1 MGLCVLTVDHAEQGL
16 DVVSEAAAQVDG
28 LGLALT
34 DHPQIRGALVL
45 STCNRV
51 CLIVETSPEAV
62 AQGFDEAA
70 LRRCIADHG
79 ANVLAESAQLV
90 CENDAVW
97 RLFRVAAGMESMVF
111 GEREVAGQMKRAL
124 SEARREQTVSY
135 TIGHVVE
142 EALKTSRHVATE
154 TALAAEGR
162 TVVAV
167 GLDLVAQRMD
177 LDGAR
182 VLVMGTGSYAGAS
195 CAQLSSRGVAE
206 IQVHSA
212 SGRAAG
218 FARRHRVS
226 EALDIDAV
234 LAQADLVVTC
244 RGSGVPALSAEAARR
259 AVDARRGRD
268 LMVLDLAISGDVEE
282 PVPAGVE
289 VIDLETIR
297 QAVPASAEAER
308 AAAEHIIATGVRHF
322 AVDLERR
329 RMAPAVVALRDVISD
344 LVTAELER
352 LPEEGSVPVDEVAAS
367 LRRLAASMAHIP
379 SARARMA
386 SEQGLGDRWLNS
398 LSDVLGIDV
407 DIAAPVIDM
416 SSFAN
421 ADCMTCPVTGL
432 RVEDLAT
439 DAAPRGEERT
449 S

>member
-1 MGLCVLTVDHAEQGL
+1 MTVDHAEQGL
-16 DVVSEAAAQVDG
+16 GVVSEAAAQVDG

-51 CLIVETSPEAV
+51 CLIVETSPDSA
-62 AQGFDEAA
+62 AQGFGETA
-70 LRRCIADHG
+70 LRACLADQG
-79 ANVLAESAQLV
+79 ATVLADSAQIF

-97 RLFRVAAGMESMVF
+97 RVFRVAAGLESMVV

-124 SEARREQTVSY
+124 NEARKEQTVSY
-135 TIGHVVE
+135 IIGHVVE

-167 GLDLVAQRMD
+167 GLDLVSQRMD
-177 LDGAR
+177 LDGVR

-195 CAQLSSRGVAE
+195 CAQLNSRGVTD

-218 FARRHRVS
+218 FARRHRVA
-226 EALDIDAV
+226 EAVDLDAA

-244 RGSGVPALSAEAARR
+244 RGSGVPALSAQAARR
-259 AVDARRGRD
+259 AVDARAGRD
-268 LMVLDLAISGDVEE
+268 LLVLDLAVSGDVED

-297 QAVPASAEAER
+297 HAVPASAEAER
-308 AAAEHIIATGVRHF
+308 AAAEHIVAVGVRHL
-322 AVDLERR
+322 AIDLERR

-386 SEQGLGDRWLNS
+386 SEKGLGDRWLNS

-407 DIAAPVIDM
+407 EIAAPVIDM
-416 SSFAN
+416 STFTN
-421 ADCMTCPVTGL
+421 ADCMACP
-432 RVEDLAT
+432 RVEDLAA
-439 DAAPRGEERT
+439 DAAPRGEEKN

>member
-1 MGLCVLTVDHAEQGL
+1 
-16 DVVSEAAAQVDG
+16 
-28 LGLALT
+28 
-34 DHPQIRGALVL
+34 
-45 STCNRV
+45 
-51 CLIVETSPEAV
+51 
-62 AQGFDEAA
+62 
-70 LRRCIADHG
+70 
-79 ANVLAESAQLV
+79 
-90 CENDAVW
+90 
-97 RLFRVAAGMESMVF
+97 
-111 GEREVAGQMKRAL
+111 
-124 SEARREQTVSY
+124 
-135 TIGHVVE
+135 
-142 EALKTSRHVATE
+142 
-154 TALAAEGR
+154 
-162 TVVAV
+162 
-167 GLDLVAQRMD
+167 
-177 LDGAR
+177 
-182 VLVMGTGSYAGAS
+182 
-195 CAQLSSRGVAE
+195 
-206 IQVHSA
+206 
-212 SGRAAG
+212 
-218 FARRHRVS
+218 
-226 EALDIDAV
+226 
-234 LAQADLVVTC
+234 
-244 RGSGVPALSAEAARR
+244 
-259 AVDARRGRD
+259 
-268 LMVLDLAISGDVEE
+268 MVLDLAISGDVEE
-282 PVPAGVE
+282 PVPAGLE

-386 SEQGLGDRWLNS
+386 SEQGLGDGWLNS

-432 RVEDLAT
+432 RVEDLAA

>member
-16 DVVSEAAAQVDG
+16 GVVSEAAAQVDG

-51 CLIVETSPEAV
+51 CLIVETSPDSA
-62 AQGFDEAA
+62 AQGFGETA
-70 LRRCIADHG
+70 LRACLADQG
-79 ANVLAESAQLV
+79 ATVLADSAQIF

-97 RLFRVAAGMESMVF
+97 RVFRVAAGLESMVV

-124 SEARREQTVSY
+124 N
-135 TIGHVVE
+135 

-167 GLDLVAQRMD
+167 GLDLVSQRMD
-177 LDGAR
+177 LDGVR

-195 CAQLSSRGVAE
+195 CAQLNSRGVTD

-218 FARRHRVS
+218 FARRHRVA
-226 EALDIDAV
+226 EAVDLDAA

-244 RGSGVPALSAEAARR
+244 RGSGVPALSAQAARR
-259 AVDARRGRD
+259 AVDARAGRD
-268 LMVLDLAISGDVEE
+268 LLVLDLAVSGDVED

-297 QAVPASAEAER
+297 HAVPASAEAER
-308 AAAEHIIATGVRHF
+308 AAAEHIVAVGVRHL
-322 AVDLERR
+322 AIDLERR

-386 SEQGLGDRWLNS
+386 SEKGLGDRWLNS

-407 DIAAPVIDM
+407 EIAAPVIDM
-416 SSFAN
+416 STFTN
-421 ADCMTCPVTGL
+421 ADCMACPVTGL
-432 RVEDLAT
+432 RVEDLAA
-439 DAAPRGEERT
+439 DAAPRGEEKN

>member
-1 MGLCVLTVDHAEQGL
+1 MDHAEQGL
-16 DVVSEAAAQVDG
+16 GVVSEAAAQVDG

-51 CLIVETSPEAV
+51 CLIVETSPDAV

-70 LRRCIADHG
+70 LRACLTDQG
-79 ANVLAESAQLV
+79 ATVLADSGHIF

-97 RLFRVAAGMESMVF
+97 RVFRVASGLESMVV

-124 SEARREQTVSY
+124 TEARKEQTVSY
-135 TIGHVVE
+135 TIGHVIE

-167 GLDLVAQRMD
+167 GLDLVSRQMD
-177 LDGAR
+177 LEGAR

-195 CAQLSSRGVAE
+195 CAQLSSRGVTD

-212 SGRAAG
+212 SGRANG

-226 EALDIDAV
+226 EAVDLDAA

-244 RGSGVPALSAEAARR
+244 RGSGVPALSAQAARR
-259 AVDARRGRD
+259 AVDARAGRD
-268 LMVLDLAISGDVEE
+268 LLVLDLAVSGDVEE
-282 PVPAGVE
+282 PVPAGVD

-297 QAVPASAEAER
+297 HAVPASAEAER
-308 AAAEHIIATGVRHF
+308 AAAEHIVATGVRHL
-322 AVDLERR
+322 AIDLERR

-352 LPEEGSVPVDEVAAS
+352 LPKEGSVPVDEVAAS

-386 SEQGLGDRWLNS
+386 SEKGLGDRWLNS

-407 DIAAPVIDM
+407 EIAAPVIDM
-416 SSFAN
+416 SSFTN
-421 ADCMTCPVTGL
+421 ADCMACPVTGL
-432 RVEDLAT
+432 RVKDLAA
-439 DAAPRGEERT
+439 DAATRGEEKN

>member
-1 MGLCVLTVDHAEQGL
+1 M
-16 DVVSEAAAQVDG
+16 
-28 LGLALT
+28 
-34 DHPQIRGALVL
+34 L

-167 GLDLVAQRMD
+167 GLDLVAQRMG

-195 CAQLSSRGVAE
+195 CAQLSSRGSPRFKSIQPPDVPPDLLDATGSVRLSTSTPCWHKLILSSPAVGRGFLRCRLRLLGARSMLEGAE
-206 IQVHSA
+206 ISWC
-212 SGRAAG
+212 S
-218 FARRHRVS
+218 
-226 EALDIDAV
+226 I
-234 LAQADLVVTC
+234 
-244 RGSGVPALSAEAARR
+244 
-259 AVDARRGRD
+259 
-268 LMVLDLAISGDVEE
+268 
-282 PVPAGVE
+282 
-289 VIDLETIR
+289 
-297 QAVPASAEAER
+297 
-308 AAAEHIIATGVRHF
+308 
-322 AVDLERR
+322 
-329 RMAPAVVALRDVISD
+329 
-344 LVTAELER
+344 
-352 LPEEGSVPVDEVAAS
+352 
-367 LRRLAASMAHIP
+367 
-379 SARARMA
+379 
-386 SEQGLGDRWLNS
+386 
-398 LSDVLGIDV
+398 
-407 DIAAPVIDM
+407 
-416 SSFAN
+416 
-421 ADCMTCPVTGL
+421 
-432 RVEDLAT
+432 
-439 DAAPRGEERT
+439 
-449 S
+449 

>member
-1 MGLCVLTVDHAEQGL
+1 MTVDHAEQGL
-16 DVVSEAAAQVDG
+16 GVVSEAAAQVDG

-51 CLIVETSPEAV
+51 CLIVETSPDSA
-62 AQGFDEAA
+62 AQGFGETA
-70 LRRCIADHG
+70 LRACLADQG
-79 ANVLAESAQLV
+79 ATVLADSAQIF

-97 RLFRVAAGMESMVF
+97 RVFRVAAGLESMVV

-124 SEARREQTVSY
+124 N
-135 TIGHVVE
+135 

-167 GLDLVAQRMD
+167 GLDLVSQRMD
-177 LDGAR
+177 LDGVR

-195 CAQLSSRGVAE
+195 CAQLNSRGVTD

-218 FARRHRVS
+218 FARRHRVA
-226 EALDIDAV
+226 EAVDLDAA

-244 RGSGVPALSAEAARR
+244 RGSGVPALSAQAARR
-259 AVDARRGRD
+259 AVDARAGRD
-268 LMVLDLAISGDVEE
+268 LLVLDLAVSGDVED

-297 QAVPASAEAER
+297 HAVPASAEAER
-308 AAAEHIIATGVRHF
+308 AAAEHIVAVGVRHL
-322 AVDLERR
+322 AIDLERR

-386 SEQGLGDRWLNS
+386 SEKGLGDRWLNS

-407 DIAAPVIDM
+407 EIAAPVIDM
-416 SSFAN
+416 STFTN
-421 ADCMTCPVTGL
+421 ADCMACPVTGL
-432 RVEDLAT
+432 RVEDLAA
-439 DAAPRGEERT
+439 DAAPRGEEKN

>member
-16 DVVSEAAAQVDG
+16 GVVSEAAAQVDG

-51 CLIVETSPEAV
+51 CLIVETSPDSA
-62 AQGFDEAA
+62 AQGFDETA
-70 LRRCIADHG
+70 LRACLADQG
-79 ANVLAESAQLV
+79 ATVLADSAQIF

-97 RLFRVAAGMESMVF
+97 RVFRVAAGLESMVV

-124 SEARREQTVSY
+124 NEARKEQTVSY
-135 TIGHVVE
+135 IIGHVVE

-167 GLDLVAQRMD
+167 GLDLVSQRMD
-177 LDGAR
+177 LDGVR
-182 VLVMGTGSYAGAS
+182 VVVMGTGSYAGAS
-195 CAQLSSRGVAE
+195 CAQLNSRGVTD

-218 FARRHRVS
+218 FARRHRVA
-226 EALDIDAV
+226 EAVDLDAA

-244 RGSGVPALSAEAARR
+244 RGSGMPALSAQAARR
-259 AVDARRGRD
+259 AVDARAGRD
-268 LMVLDLAISGDVEE
+268 LLVLDLAVSGDVED

-297 QAVPASAEAER
+297 HAVPASAEAER
-308 AAAEHIIATGVRHF
+308 AAAEHIVAVGVRHL
-322 AVDLERR
+322 AIDLERR

-352 LPEEGSVPVDEVAAS
+352 LPQEGSVPVDEVAAS

-386 SEQGLGDRWLNS
+386 SEKGLGDRWLNS

-407 DIAAPVIDM
+407 EIAAPVIDM
-416 SSFAN
+416 STFTN
-421 ADCMTCPVTGL
+421 ADCMACPVTGL
-432 RVEDLAT
+432 RVEDLAA
-439 DAAPRGEERT
+439 DAAPRGEEKN